1 MQERIYETWQLN
13 ACSKAAIIKMKHNHL
28 QSHLLMFFSGF
39 RFNAVEEKI
48 DAVIGSLGV
57 SALTLSWFPEFHCAI
72 SSTD

>member
-1 MQERIYETWQLN
+1 
-13 ACSKAAIIKMKHNHL
+13 MKHNHL